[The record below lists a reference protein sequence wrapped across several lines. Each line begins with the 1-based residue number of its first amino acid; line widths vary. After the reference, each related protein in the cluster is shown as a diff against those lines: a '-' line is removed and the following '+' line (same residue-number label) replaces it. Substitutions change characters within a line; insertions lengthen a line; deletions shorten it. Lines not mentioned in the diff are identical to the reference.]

1 MRRSKYPNIGI
12 MDAIEKWVYGGVPE
26 DAFEYKVQ
34 KSGIVSSKTDL
45 SKKLYALKRRGF
57 VKYSGKHRLKSKPVI
72 TEKGYQYI
80 NFARLEELK
89 IENKKRDGL
98 WRVVIFDIPEEK
110 RAAREM
116 LRNKLREFGCY
127 QLQKSVY
134 ATRYICDRELNDLAK
149 LLGISEH
156 FCVILAKSL
165 GNLERAVSRHF
176 D

>member
-12 MDAIEKWVYGGVPE
+12 MDAIERWLYGGIPK

-45 SKKLYALKRRGF
+45 NKRLYALRKRGLI
-57 VKYSGKHRLKSKPVI
+57 KYPNKHKLKANPMI

-89 IENKKRDGL
+89 IENKNQDGL
-98 WRVVIFDIPEEK
+98 WRVIIFDIPEEK

-116 LRNKLREFGCY
+116 LRNKLAELECR

-134 ATRYICDRELNDLAK
+134 ATRYACDKELEELAK
-149 LLGISEH
+149 LLDIQKY

-165 GNLERAVSRHF
+165 GSRERVISRYF
-176 D
+176 